1 MELKDI
7 DEVNENIY
15 EIEQLAEVI
24 YNLDVETM
32 FQKET
37 LIAVKHLA
45 SIIQRDTEEIKKIVD
60 KETKQHA

>member
-1 MELKDI
+1 MEIKDI

-32 FQKET
+32 FLKET
-37 LIAVKHLA
+37 LTAVKHLA
-45 SIIQRDTEEIKKIVD
+45 SIILRDTEEIKKIVD
-60 KETKQHA
+60 KETK

>member
-1 MELKDI
+1 MEIKDI

-37 LIAVKHLA
+37 LTAVKHLA
-45 SIIQRDTEEIKKIVD
+45 SIIQHDTNEIKKIVD
-60 KETKQHA
+60 KETK

>member
-1 MELKDI
+1 MESKDI

-24 YNLDVETM
+24 YNLDVETL

-37 LIAVKHLA
+37 LTAVKHLA
-45 SIIQRDTEEIKKIVD
+45 SIIQRDTNEIKKIVD
-60 KETKQHA
+60 KETK